1 MAQLSTALAALSAD
15 LGELLAG
22 LEPEEIPLTE
32 VTDIWAAFA
41 ELERLGAAGKILM
54 ARRVHDSRQW
64 SREGFAKPE
73 DFFADRGGTSTG
85 RARSDLETS
94 RRLRDLEDTTEA
106 LRRGRLSAEQAEA
119 ISDAASVNP
128 AAEADLIDEA
138 KQESF
143 KNLKDECG
151 RKKAQADPN
160 PEATRNRIHRH
171 RRARTWTDSE
181 GAWNISGRGTV
192 DQGTQFHHAW
202 DQLVDER
209 FEAARR
215 AGAREAREAYAFD
228 ALIDLARRA
237 LETPDAPPPGQPL
250 DENDTQPAA
259 SSTGST
265 PKRTNPKHL
274 ALIRVDLEAL
284 IRGRVAG
291 DELCEITGLGPL
303 PVRVVRHLL
312 GDSIIKLIITK
323 GVDVANV
330 THLGRGVSTAQQ
342 MALLWTDPMCR
353 VQGCHRTKLENDHR
367 EDWAR
372 TRHTRL
378 DETDPCCGH
387 HHDLK
392 TYKGW
397 AFVEG
402 TGRRPMVPPGDSRH
416 PTQRAQA
423 PPGAV
428 QISPSGTSSHS
439 GGRAPGARHQRIST

>member
-237 LETPDAPPPGQPL
+237 LETPDAPPPG
-250 DENDTQPAA
+250 
-259 SSTGST
+259 
-265 PKRTNPKHL
+265 
-274 ALIRVDLEAL
+274 
-284 IRGRVAG
+284 
-291 DELCEITGLGPL
+291 
-303 PVRVVRHLL
+303 
-312 GDSIIKLIITK
+312 
-323 GVDVANV
+323 
-330 THLGRGVSTAQQ
+330 
-342 MALLWTDPMCR
+342 
-353 VQGCHRTKLENDHR
+353 
-367 EDWAR
+367 
-372 TRHTRL
+372 
-378 DETDPCCGH
+378 
-387 HHDLK
+387 
-392 TYKGW
+392 
-397 AFVEG
+397 
-402 TGRRPMVPPGDSRH
+402 
-416 PTQRAQA
+416 
-423 PPGAV
+423 
-428 QISPSGTSSHS
+428 
-439 GGRAPGARHQRIST
+439 